1 VPEEEHLDDH
11 LAYHLDENL
20 DRKLSEK
27 KTFNPMAGDN
37 KNIIMMKE
45 RLGML
50 QSQGKAPLYFKNN

>member
-1 VPEEEHLDDH
+1 MPEEEHLDDH

-20 DRKLSEK
+20 DRQLSEK

-45 RLGML
+45 RFGML
-50 QSQGKAPLYFKNN
+50 

>member
-1 VPEEEHLDDH
+1 MPEEDHLDDH

-20 DRKLSEK
+20 DRQLIEN
-27 KTFNPMAGDN
+27 KTDDLIVGDN

-50 QSQGKAPLYFKNN
+50 QSQGRAPLYFKNN